1 MPYGAPP
8 APDQSYHDA
17 PTQMY
22 GSEPQPPQPQGQP
35 PYAAPVP
42 PYGAPPQSPYGAPA
56 DPAFGAQQGQFGAQ
70 PPQYGA
76 PQGQFGYPPPPPPKK
91 GNGLVIGL
99 VVAAVVVV
107 GGGVGAY
114 LAFHKSTPTTPI
126 SQPTSTATVP
136 DNNPTNAPTTAAP
149 TPTGSGTMT
158 LPASADGL
166 TQITTPAANSEVAS
180 VKSGVTSGGGST
192 YNNAL
197 FGAYGPTSNGDP
209 SVVLVAQPLSNLDAS
224 DQSDFESASP
234 SDLVSQIMSG
244 AQATDVQTETSSDPN
259 AALSC
264 GTLNADDQ
272 NVLTCV
278 WDDSIG
284 FGFGYFFNTSD
295 AATAAQQTDALR
307 AAAEQ

>member
-1 MPYGAPP
+1 
-8 APDQSYHDA
+8 
-17 PTQMY
+17 MY
-22 GSEPQPPQPQGQP
+22 GSEPQPQQPQGQP
-35 PYAAPVP
+35 PYGAPPAA
-42 PYGAPPQSPYGAPA
+42 PYGAPQQPQYGVPG
-56 DPAFGAQQGQFGAQ
+56 DPAFGAQQGQFGAPQGQFGAQ

-76 PQGQFGYPPPPPPKK
+76 PQGQFGYPTPPPPKK
-91 GNGLVIGL
+91 GNGLIIGL

-107 GGGVGAY
+107 GGGVGIF
-114 LAFHKSTPTTPI
+114 LAVHKSTPTTPI
-126 SQPTSTATVP
+126 AQPTSTATVP
-136 DNNPTNAPTTAAP
+136 VNNPTDAPTTAAP

-192 YNNAL
+192 YDNAL
-197 FGAYGPTSNGDP
+197 FGAYGPTANGDP

-264 GTLNADDQ
+264 GNLNADDQ

-284 FGFGYFFNTSD
+284 FGFGYFFNTTD
-295 AATAAQQTDALR
+295 ATTAAQQTDALR